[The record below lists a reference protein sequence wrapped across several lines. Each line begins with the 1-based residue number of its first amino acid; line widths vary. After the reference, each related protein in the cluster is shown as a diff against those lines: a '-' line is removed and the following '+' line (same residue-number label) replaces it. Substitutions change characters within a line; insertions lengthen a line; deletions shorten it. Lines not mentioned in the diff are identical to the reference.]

1 MIKSRTCEWKQP
13 QIVRVC
19 IPKSLIA
26 PLIPVVYE
34 VFRLQCF
41 NRSLC
46 ALTVALCGCFCFSGR
61 QFRDSVRFR
70 RRGQSSDRG
79 PFYRSPSGRRQKV
92 MKTQLNVKAGK
103 KVFILEIT
111 SRLGL
116 FSLTF
121 NLPLIM
127 DTNLKTKMC
136 ICLFAHLAS
145 PPHMWLHQ
153 ELFVSP
159 E

>member
-1 MIKSRTCEWKQP
+1 MKQLARLCPPSTNLFSNSSLINRLYLWKTMIKSRTCEWKQP

-41 NRSLC
+41 HRSLC

-103 KVFILEIT
+103 KSIYPWNLFSTRSVFILAWH
-111 SRLGL
+111 
-116 FSLTF
+116 LTC
-121 NLPLIM
+121 P
-127 DTNLKTKMC
+127 
-136 ICLFAHLAS
+136 
-145 PPHMWLHQ
+145 
-153 ELFVSP
+153 
-159 E
+159 